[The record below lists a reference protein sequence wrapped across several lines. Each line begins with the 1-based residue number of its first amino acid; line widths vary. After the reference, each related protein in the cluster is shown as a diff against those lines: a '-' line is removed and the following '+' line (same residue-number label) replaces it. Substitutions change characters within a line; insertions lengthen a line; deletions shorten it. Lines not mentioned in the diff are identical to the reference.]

1 MKGLK
6 SIDPHCFE
14 NLSTKNINS
23 RKVKAETKIRS
34 QFISKGCRKF
44 PKKEYIRC
52 KMIRGHKRILRQI
65 MSDDTYAKEL
75 IENSTFNSCKQKYWS
90 LLLNTFTKYKHIL
103 SEIIP
108 VEVGPVNEI
117 MRRKKM
123 KTDHLKRSF
132 NADFCKEYLEKLET
146 RESYYYYVEFLFSD
160 FDCEKLIKRFG
171 FKCCIRDDH
180 DLSCTLKWLLLKHFC
195 SQIMLEDID
204 VEPYVPEEGYL
215 PLPSLFRVI

>member
-14 NLSTKNINS
+14 NSSSRSISS

-65 MSDDTYAKEL
+65 MSNDTYPKEF
-75 IENSTFNSCKQKYWS
+75 IESTNYNSYRQEYWNLLQSTFI
-90 LLLNTFTKYKHIL
+90 KYKHIL

-117 MRRKKM
+117 MKRKKM
-123 KTDHLKRSF
+123 KIDHLKRSF
-132 NADFCKEYLEKLET
+132 NAEFCKEYLEKAET
-146 RESYYYYVEFLFSD
+146 RESYFYYVEFLFSD

-171 FKCCIRDDH
+171 FKCCARDDH

-195 SQIMLEDID
+195 SQIMLEDIGI
-204 VEPYVPEEGYL
+204 EPYVPEEKFL
-215 PLPSLFRVI
+215 PLPSLFRVL